1 MRTNKRQSGTISVH
15 QTLQGQLKV
24 NWKREYKNEFLCPQ
38 CNEARIKFYT
48 HQKTLCRVSWYCSAC
63 QFKGSLTQKVPAYIF
78 RYRSDLECPNPNCQ
92 EIGNDAQKG
101 WIYQMGEK
109 RKLFTC
115 RFCGVGFIPNS
126 SHPCSWHSRQNQE
139 KLSAFKF
146 DEDIWDLRHFYENT
160 TNRKKLNFHE
170 IKPDW
175 YKFQVKK
182 YIQFQIN
189 SQSSAESIIHFLSYF
204 RQFGAIIQQ
213 KSISTGE
220 DTAVWSLG
228 AIVQNLA
235 LSKEVEGGSYS
246 ILDPFGEDLV
256 SSLIFTAPDVPG
268 IDAPRDSDYALVG
281 IAKADEDDEIIP
293 EPATLLGL
301 GVVGGLMAVSRR
313 KKSSR

>member
-1 MRTNKRQSGTISVH
+1 GLIAT
-15 QTLQGQLKV
+15 
-24 NWKREYKNEFLCPQ
+24 
-38 CNEARIKFYT
+38 
-48 HQKTLCRVSWYCSAC
+48 SAIA
-63 QFKGSLTQKVPAYIF
+63 L
-78 RYRSDLECPNPNCQ
+78 
-92 EIGNDAQKG
+92 
-101 WIYQMGEK
+101 
-109 RKLFTC
+109 
-115 RFCGVGFIPNS
+115 
-126 SHPCSWHSRQNQE
+126 
-139 KLSAFKF
+139 
-146 DEDIWDLRHFYENT
+146 
-160 TNRKKLNFHE
+160 
-170 IKPDW
+170 
-175 YKFQVKK
+175 
-182 YIQFQIN
+182 
-189 SQSSAESIIHFLSYF
+189 SAESARAFDFNAVGGTGLGSCAPLVDDVTVPLFKAFIDETDDISTCTTEDGFTLNVDQPGDGFLQGKKVGDVTGVGISVPEP
-204 RQFGAIIQQ
+204 GPVPGEIQHGEILDVTLDEAS
-213 KSISTGE
+213 KIGSIDLGFLYLPPVFIDKVFEVAEITAKIDGNDVTGTLTVTGE